1 MKKAGLIFGA
11 LLVCLTSVM
20 LVLSATA
27 SEKSAVDDESVKTAI
42 FAGGCFWCSESD
54 FEKLDGVIS
63 VISGYT
69 GGKEKDPTYIQ
80 VSAGLI
86 FGALLVCLTS
96 VMLVLSA
103 TASEKSAVDD
113 ESVKTAIFA
122 GGCFWCSES
131 DFEKLDGV
139 ISVISGYTG
148 GKEKDPTYIQ
158 VSAGR
163 TSHTEGVEV
172 RYDPE
177 KISYS
182 ELVEFFW
189 RTIDPTQVNGQFC
202 DKGKQYRTAIY
213 YQNDAEKNIL
223 EQSLATLNESKPF
236 EEPIVTEIAAA
247 SKFYPAEEYHQD
259 YYKRN
264 EYRYK
269 FYRWS
274 CGRDQ
279 RIEELWG
286 KQQG

>member
-1 MKKAGLIFGA
+1 MKK
-11 LLVCLTSVM
+11 
-20 LVLSATA
+20 
-27 SEKSAVDDESVKTAI
+27 
-42 FAGGCFWCSESD
+42 
-54 FEKLDGVIS
+54 
-63 VISGYT
+63 
-69 GGKEKDPTYIQ
+69 
-80 VSAGLI
+80 AGLI